1 MVRNVNRTIDIEP
14 LFIGANPC
22 PEGPCN
28 PRRVLLLVLL
38 LLLREFPQFA
48 GIHPPFTEKAA
59 TASKS
64 PHTFAPVNNAIAF
77 EENGMRSRSLQSRP
91 SDTIIGIV
99 IATIG
104 TLALLARLNV
114 FTMSFN
120 LPGDLVTWWPM
131 LLVSWGVVL
140 LFLPERA
147 RR

>member
-1 MVRNVNRTIDIEP
+1 MRT
-14 LFIGANPC
+14 
-22 PEGPCN
+22 
-28 PRRVLLLVLL
+28 
-38 LLLREFPQFA
+38 
-48 GIHPPFTEKAA
+48 
-59 TASKS
+59 S
-64 PHTFAPVNNAIAF
+64 
-77 EENGMRSRSLQSRP
+77 SLQSRP

-120 LPGDLVTWWPM
+120 LPGDLVTWWP
-131 LLVSWGVVL
+131 LLLISLGVVL